1 MRIPITRPVLGPE
14 EADAVAAVLAS
25 RFLVQGPQVA
35 EFERLVA
42 EMVGVA
48 HAVALTNCTA
58 ALHVGLLS
66 LGIGPGDVVAVTP
79 YSWVATANVIEL
91 CGATP
96 VFVDIDPK
104 TFNLDDQKL
113 LELLGA
119 NANARR
125 VKAVM
130 PVHTFG
136 NPAGIGTI
144 CQIAAHHGVPV
155 VEDAACALGS
165 SDEGRMAGSL
175 GTVGCFSFHPR
186 KIITTGEG
194 GMVVTNDDDLAAF
207 ARRFRNHGLEAVD
220 GTPQF
225 VMAGANLR
233 MTEMQGA
240 IGVVQM
246 TRIEGLIAERSAL
259 SNRFDLELG
268 RLGMTPQVRTPTAA
282 VQSYVALVPP
292 GFAASAVI
300 ERLRGFG
307 IESTIGTTAIPFSH
321 YFSHRY
327 GISDRDLPVT
337 ASVRDRAVTLPLY
350 PGMTDEEFDEVVDGL
365 RRALQ

>member
-1 MRIPITRPVLGPE
+1 MRIPITRPILGAE

-35 EFERLVA
+35 EFERLVG

-66 LGIGPGDVVAVTP
+66 LGVGPGDLVVVTP

-96 VFVDIDPK
+96 IFVDIDPG
-104 TFNLDDQKL
+104 TFNLDPQ
-113 LELLGA
+113 ELRAVLGS
-119 NANARR
+119 RTG

-136 NPAGIGTI
+136 NPAGIGEI
-144 CQIAAHHGVPV
+144 CRIAADHGVAV

-165 SDEGRMAGSL
+165 SEDGRMAGSF

-186 KIITTGEG
+186 KVITTGEG
-194 GMVVTNDDDLAAF
+194 GMIVTDDERLAGF
-207 ARRFRNHGLEAVD
+207 ARRFRNHGIEAIDV
-220 GTPQF
+220 TLQF
-225 VMAGANLR
+225 VAPGANLR

-246 TRIEGLIAERSAL
+246 TRLEGLIAARSAISTRYDAAL
-259 SNRFDLELG
+259 VE
-268 RLGMTPQVRTPTAA
+268 LGMTPQVRLPTAA
-282 VQSYVALVPP
+282 VQSYVALVPE
-292 GFAASAVI
+292 GCAATTVI
-300 ERLRGFG
+300 ERLRDLG
-307 IESTIGTTAIPFSH
+307 IESTIGTTAIPFSY
-321 YFSHRY
+321 YFAQQY
-327 GISDRDLPVT
+327 GISDDDLPVT

-350 PGMTDEEFDEVVDGL
+350 PGMTDEEFDFVIDGL
-365 RRALQ
+365 GKALQ

>member
-1 MRIPITRPVLGPE
+1 MRIPITRPVLGAE
-14 EADAVAAVLAS
+14 EADAVTAVLAS

-35 EFERLVA
+35 EFERLVG

-66 LGIGPGDVVAVTP
+66 LGIGPGDVVVVTP

-96 VFVDIDPK
+96 VFVDIDPH
-104 TFNLDDQKL
+104 TFNLDA
-113 LELLGA
+113 ELLVALLGG
-119 NANARR
+119 RDD

-136 NPAGIGTI
+136 NPAGITEI
-144 CQIAAHHGVPV
+144 CQVAADHGVPV

-165 SDEGRMAGSL
+165 SEGGRMAGSL

-194 GMVVTNDDDLAAF
+194 GMLVTDDDSLASF
-207 ARRFRNHGLEAVD
+207 ARRFRNHGLELLD

-225 VMAGANLR
+225 VTPGANLR

-246 TRIEGLIAERSAL
+246 ARIEGLIAERAAL
-259 SNRFDLELG
+259 SSRFDSEVG
-268 RLGMTPQVRTPTAA
+268 KLGMTPQARLPTAA
-282 VQSYVALVPP
+282 VQSYVALVPE
-292 GFAASAVI
+292 GFAATTVI

-321 YFSHRY
+321 YFSQQY
-327 GISDRDLPVT
+327 GIGDRDLPAT

-350 PGMTDEEFDEVVDGL
+350 PGMTDEEFEAVVDGVG
-365 RRALQ
+365 RALR

>member
-1 MRIPITRPVLGPE
+1 MRVPITRPILGTE

-35 EFERLVA
+35 EFERLVG

-66 LGIGPGDVVAVTP
+66 LGIGPGDLVVVTP

-96 VFVDIDPK
+96 LFVDIDPD
-104 TFNLDDQKL
+104 TFNIDDQ
-113 LELLGA
+113 ELKAVLGSWSG
-119 NANARR
+119 

-136 NPAGIGTI
+136 NPAGISEI
-144 CQIAAHHGVPV
+144 CRIAADHGVPV

-165 SDEGRMAGSL
+165 SEGGRMAGSL

-186 KIITTGEG
+186 KVITTGEG
-194 GMVVTNDDDLAAF
+194 GMLVTDDDRLAAF

-225 VMAGANLR
+225 VAPGANLR

-246 TRIEGLIAERSAL
+246 TRLEGLIAARAAISDRYDA
-259 SNRFDLELG
+259 ELG
-268 RLGMTPQVRTPTAA
+268 KLGMTPQVRLPTAA
-282 VQSYVALVPP
+282 VQSYVALVPQ
-292 GFAASAVI
+292 GCVATTVI
-300 ERLRGFG
+300 ERLRDAG

-321 YFSHRY
+321 YYAHQY
-327 GISDRDLPVT
+327 GISDADLPVT

-350 PGMTDEEFDEVVDGL
+350 PGMTDEEFDMVVDALAKAL
-365 RRALQ
+365 R